1 VNIEKVL
8 FIGGNLRNFAS
19 VQIRCQDIAPRL
31 GCDSV
36 FSVKNAEEVPSRYSA
51 FICVTA
57 CLKQEDIF
65 KLAAKGPVI
74 WDVIDVPPPKHGV
87 SVYLTSTE
95 RAKQWFAAYGRVEV
109 IPHHHCNFSGVPNP
123 QDCRRPAW
131 IGNLTWYPK
140 LEGIDHDLYNV
151 RTMTGNDVA
160 QAYRRIGIGLNLR
173 RNCRQS
179 DFHVE
184 INSGIK
190 LINCIGFGIPSVSS
204 DEPAYHEIGED
215 CTIFAD
221 INEYVKCV
229 HQLQEDEELY
239 YRFRKN
245 CLQASSKF
253 HISSIL
259 KKYCSLIESL

>member
-95 RAKQWFAAYGRVEV
+95 
-109 IPHHHCNFSGVPNP
+109 P
-123 QDCRRPAW
+123 
-131 IGNLTWYPK
+131 
-140 LEGIDHDLYNV
+140 
-151 RTMTGNDVA
+151 
-160 QAYRRIGIGLNLR
+160 
-173 RNCRQS
+173 
-179 DFHVE
+179 
-184 INSGIK
+184 NSG
-190 LINCIGFGIPSVSS
+190 LLPMAVWRSS
-204 DEPAYHEIGED
+204 H
-215 CTIFAD
+215 TIT
-221 INEYVKCV
+221 V
-229 HQLQEDEELY
+229 
-239 YRFRKN
+239 
-245 CLQASSKF
+245 
-253 HISSIL
+253 ISAAFQIHKIAVALLGSAI
-259 KKYCSLIESL
+259 